1 MKREG
6 VNTYFVMAAGRG
18 GGSLLFLT
26 FLRREMGLCER
37 GQQSHGLPFLIPLLP
52 PPPFLLHL
60 LSTNYTAVIAL
71 LDPLHV

>member
-1 MKREG
+1 M
-6 VNTYFVMAAGRG
+6 
-18 GGSLLFLT
+18 LFLT

-37 GQQSHGLPFLIPLLP
+37 GQQLHGLPFLIPLLP

-60 LSTNYTAVIAL
+60 LSANYTAVIAL